1 MKRQISNLKFILRLS
16 PLEETQ
22 ADQHQICLGAKKML
36 TKQ

>member
-1 MKRQISNLKFILRLS
+1 MKKQISNLKFIPSLS

-22 ADQHQICLGAKKML
+22 ADQQQICLGAKKML